1 MGVEV
6 EQGHGAVALRHGA
19 QFGQGDGVVAAHD
32 HRDGPGVEHAR
43 DGGFDALEGLVE
55 IAGDDIHIARVD
67 TLAVLENIHVKNAVV
82 GLQDAGGIRMAAG
95 PNRHPGRYEVAVSKG
110 TPSTAKSLP
119 EQSAE
124 CGSR

>member
-1 MGVEV
+1 MVVGFAEKVVAGVGMGVEV

-32 HRDGPGVEHAR
+32 HRDGPGGEHAR

-67 TLAVLENIHVKNAVV
+67 ALAVLENIHVKNAVV
-82 GLQDAGGIRMAAG
+82 GLQDAGGI
-95 PNRHPGRYEVAVSKG
+95 PD
-110 TPSTAKSLP
+110 
-119 EQSAE
+119 
-124 CGSR
+124 GSRAEPASWPI